1 MMPPI
6 SAAMQRTIISRKSLV
21 AAVLLVSDG
30 VIAVIKSRLTVCRL
44 LCCCAAVAT
53 PD

>member
-30 VIAVIKSRLTVCRL
+30 VIAVIKSRLTVRVG
-44 LCCCAAVAT
+44 CCAAVAT